1 MRTICEVPVGSELFN
16 DYGPLPR
23 SDLLRRYG
31 YVTPNY
37 APFDVVEISA
47 PQIISVCNAEG
58 KQDRLDYLLDEDV
71 LDDAYDIEASMEIP
85 EEILVVMHTLLMD
98 DDKFSEYQAKGKV
111 PRPKLTLEVGQ
122 VFCTLL
128 ELRLQQYETTIDQDE
143 ALLRDQSIDRRKRM
157 AVEVR
162 LGEKK
167 ILASLLEDVKRQLEG
182 KRDIEEE
189 TGRSTK
195 RVRRS

>member
-1 MRTICEVPVGSELFN
+1 MRTICEIPVGSELFN

-31 YVTPNY
+31 YVTPSY

-47 PQIISVCNAEG
+47 PHIISVCYAEG

-85 EEILVVMHTLLMD
+85 EEILVVMHTFLMSD
-98 DDKFSEYQAKGKV
+98 EKFAEYKAKGKV
-111 PRPKLTLEVGQ
+111 PRPKLTLEVGR

-128 ELRLQQYETTIDQDE
+128 ELRLQQYETTIEQDE
-143 ALLRDQSIDRRKRM
+143 VLLKDQSLSRRKRM

-167 ILASLLEDVKRQLEG
+167 ILVGILEDVKRQLES
-182 KRDIEEE
+182 KRDVEEE
-189 TGRSTK
+189 NGRSTK